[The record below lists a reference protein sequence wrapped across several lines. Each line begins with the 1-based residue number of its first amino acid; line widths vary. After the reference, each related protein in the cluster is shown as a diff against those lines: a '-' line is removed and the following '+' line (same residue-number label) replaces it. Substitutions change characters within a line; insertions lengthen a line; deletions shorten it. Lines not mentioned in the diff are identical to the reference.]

1 MPVQFEGHA
10 RCLDLGSSW
19 FVTQSQNC
27 IDCPFRL
34 SFVSYSFSST
44 FTVRISSVA
53 ASLPRSRKRVPTFS
67 GLVSLSV
74 MLPRSSEICKTTARQ
89 RVLFHTLSS
98 LLQLLQHLHSENKLG
113 CRFPIGLEEQ
123 ITKWDSATIQAF
135 HKRWYFP
142 GNATLFIV
150 GDFGPVDNVLNLIN
164 QQFSKVPPAV
174 YYPNRNPAT
183 SPAAASLHSPNP
195 EGQNPKPSLFPGF
208 SPSRSPSHTTSNS
221 PNPET
226 LKPSHAALQSLS
238 SLFNSVQNPLNPG
251 KHQPNPLSKKEVAP
265 FPPLPEP
272 IRKERHAIRPPVEHQ
287 WSSESM
293 LQYAKS
299 GYPAKRGQPVVPQVF
314 QHELLQ
320 HFSMNIFSKVG
331 SLN

>member
-1 MPVQFEGHA
+1 MT
-10 RCLDLGSSW
+10 SSNALIYT
-19 FVTQSQNC
+19 F
-27 IDCPFRL
+27 P
-34 SFVSYSFSST
+34 SF
-44 FTVRISSVA
+44 
-53 ASLPRSRKRVPTFS
+53 
-67 GLVSLSV
+67 
-74 MLPRSSEICKTTARQ
+74 
-89 RVLFHTLSS
+89 
-98 LLQLLQHLHSENKLG
+98 LQLLQHLHSENKLG

-150 GDFGPVDNVLNLIN
+150 GDFGPVDHVLDLIHK
-164 QQFSKVPPAV
+164 QFSKVPPAV

-183 SPAAASLHSPNP
+183 SPAAASLHTPNP
-195 EGQNPKPSLFPGF
+195 ESQNPKASLFSGF

-226 LKPSHAALQSLS
+226 VKPSHAALQSLS
-238 SLFNSVQNPLNPG
+238 SLFSSVNN
-251 KHQPNPLSKKEVAP
+251 HQANPLSKKEVAP

-272 IRKERHAIRPPVEHQ
+272 IRKERHPIRPPVEHQ

-293 LQYAKS
+293 LKYAKS
-299 GYPAKRGQPVVPQVF
+299 GYPAKRGHEVVPQVF

-320 HFSMNIFSKVG
+320 HFSMNLFSKVRMFRA
-331 SLN
+331 